1 MMALQSPMASHFAR
15 QSSKLDA
22 DFFPS
27 MLDPGEAPWTT
38 GPQYEQRTPQL
49 DGGDNGGS
57 SGGDGGSFGGD
68 GSSGG
73 DGGSSGGDGSDG
85 GDGGGGSDGGADGQ
99 YEQTPHEA

>member
-1 MMALQSPMASHFAR
+1 MALQFPMASHLAR
-15 QSSKLDA
+15 QFSKLDA
-22 DFFPS
+22 YFLLP
-27 MLDPGEAPWTT
+27 MLDPGDEPWTT

-57 SGGDGGSFGGD
+57 SGGDGGNGG
-68 GSSGG
+68 S
-73 DGGSSGGDGSDG
+73 DGGDG

>member
-1 MMALQSPMASHFAR
+1 MMASQFPMASHLAR
-15 QSSKLDA
+15 QFSKLDA
-22 DFFPS
+22 NFFPP

-57 SGGDGGSFGGD
+57 SGGDGGN
-68 GSSGG
+68 
-73 DGGSSGGDGSDG
+73 
-85 GDGGGGSDGGADGQ
+85 GSDGGADGQ

>member
-1 MMALQSPMASHFAR
+1 MMASQFPMASHLAR
-15 QSSKLDA
+15 QFSKLDA
-22 DFFPS
+22 NFGPS
-27 MLDPGEAPWTT
+27 MLDPGDEPWTT

-49 DGGDNGGS
+49 DGGDNG
-57 SGGDGGSFGGD
+57 